1 VAARLAR
8 ATLGN
13 PRLVAA
19 VEAAL
24 GEPVEVVQFGALRTK
39 PGDAGAA
46 AHFDYKPYRVLGSS
60 LRWLV
65 VVIVRCAT
73 PARAAA
79 LLTVLTAREPRP
91 V

>member
-1 VAARLAR
+1 MAARLAR

-39 PGDAGAA
+39 PVDAGAV

-65 VVIVRCAT
+65 VVIVRDSRPRRRADYCADC
-73 PARAAA
+73 A
-79 LLTVLTAREPRP
+79 
-91 V
+91 